1 MNLEECFEK
10 RLIRNAPRDRLKCEK
25 AIEMAQRAIM
35 QAEKLKEHGF
45 YEQVIL
51 YSYTAMFQGAR
62 ALLFKDG
69 FVEKSHY
76 CVVEYLKSHYVQS
89 GKLEQRHIHWLDT
102 YRIERH
108 ETLYGL
114 EIMDVNEKD
123 ANAAVSSAKDFL
135 EAIRRLAEE

>member
-10 RLIRNAPRDRLKCEK
+10 RLLRNALPDRLKSEK

-35 QAEKLKEHGF
+35 QAEKLLEHGF

-76 CVVEYLKSHYVQS
+76 CVVEYLKHHYVNS
-89 GKLEQRHIHWLDT
+89 GKLEQSHIHWLDT

-114 EIMDVNEKD
+114 EMMDVNEKD
-123 ANAAVSSAKDFL
+123 ANVAVSSAKDFL
-135 EAIRRLAEE
+135 EAIRRLAGE

>member
-10 RLIRNAPRDRLKCEK
+10 RLLRNALPDRLKSEK

-35 QAEKLKEHGF
+35 EAEKLFKHGF

-76 CVVEYLKSHYVQS
+76 CVVEYLKRHYVKI
-89 GKLEQRHIHWLDT
+89 GKLDQSHIHWLDT

-114 EIMDVNEKD
+114 EKMDIQEKD
-123 ANAAVSSAKDFL
+123 ANAAIISAKEFL
-135 EAIRRLAEE
+135 EAIRRLAG